1 MGKSITK
8 KPVIGDTPIK
18 EPTGRMRPV
27 GESVP
32 IRPHEHALSTF
43 APRFLGEGPPQELEY
58 RSDAYQEKLAV
69 LEKRLK
75 QTARK
80 DETGSFVVLRSD
92 VFKFCQQIAVPL
104 DDVEINSHVKR
115 LIPDASGR
123 VRLTEVV
130 MSLRNHGFKPS
141 SRPKPSPEFV
151 GITEQYS
158 KQQVPRSA
166 LRAAEKPDR
175 TPLTERAPMP
185 YPGCLIDESKMTY
198 EMIPS
203 CPNPQP
209 HRSAER
215 MKAILAAP
223 GQTTQ
228 NSVQLLK
235 VALAHADHNGSFILP
250 RSTVMQYM
258 KLYGIWS
265 FETSPQ
271 LLASLEPPGRTRCV
285 DYGAL
290 LKLLAP

>member
-1 MGKSITK
+1 MARVCPLPMARVCPRTVRMLGNHVTISEVSSLPMARVCPRTVRTAHSAPALLRRGMGKSSTK

-151 GITEQYS
+151 GI
-158 KQQVPRSA
+158 
-166 LRAAEKPDR
+166 
-175 TPLTERAPMP
+175 
-185 YPGCLIDESKMTY
+185 
-198 EMIPS
+198 
-203 CPNPQP
+203 
-209 HRSAER
+209 
-215 MKAILAAP
+215 
-223 GQTTQ
+223 
-228 NSVQLLK
+228 
-235 VALAHADHNGSFILP
+235 
-250 RSTVMQYM
+250 
-258 KLYGIWS
+258 
-265 FETSPQ
+265 
-271 LLASLEPPGRTRCV
+271 
-285 DYGAL
+285 
-290 LKLLAP
+290 